1 MRTVHYLKVDM
12 SDVRYR
18 IIVLPQPHKHNCK
31 MLEDQI
37 NYCRNVQSNPECD
50 EGWPWCF
57 TTDPDTRWDY
67 CEIPKCSAGDG
78 LLCVASIA
86 CFYPTSQI
94 ISKLIDLLKK
104 SLCPVL
110 ESSSNICI
118 RCQICNNGHTPNLMS
133 NIFSYKKCKY

>member
-18 IIVLPQPHKHNCK
+18 FIVLQPHKHKCK
-31 MLEDQI
+31 MLEDQN

-57 TTDPDTRWDY
+57 TTDPDKRWDY

-78 LLCVASIA
+78 VLCVASIA
-86 CFYPTSQI
+86 YFYHQGREGGREGEREIGRERGERGGREGRDDCYTYYSDG
-94 ISKLIDLLKK
+94 S
-104 SLCPVL
+104 
-110 ESSSNICI
+110 
-118 RCQICNNGHTPNLMS
+118 T
-133 NIFSYKKCKY
+133 IFI